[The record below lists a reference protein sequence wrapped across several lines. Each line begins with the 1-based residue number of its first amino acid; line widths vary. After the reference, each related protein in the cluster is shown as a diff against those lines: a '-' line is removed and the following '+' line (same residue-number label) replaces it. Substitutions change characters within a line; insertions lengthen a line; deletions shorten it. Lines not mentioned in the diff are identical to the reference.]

1 MTPEE
6 RHLRVEWLGS
16 LGVPERFHDA
26 IIDAPN
32 SKLSGGWGAVLG
44 LAMLAAAVGV
54 MVPAFMWLDGHVQS
68 RAVAVATQNGA
79 TLTHV
84 NVGIGPLLLF
94 FGLLTL
100 MGWVGGVLS
109 ARYRVNGFLS
119 SAAEMLNSSPS
130 PGLTRRAMHWIL
142 GGSVHRAGSRSTTVD
157 EFLRAMAGDQARRWG
172 MAAIVLLL
180 PAVPLMALETNS
192 FWVAGPSGIVVHSM
206 LPPFSSRRYDLSDA
220 RVLTTGCNRT
230 DKSNHLIYD
239 VRLSSGERF
248 DLAGTRSLKGSKIG
262 AIEEID
268 AKIDPKIEH
277 KRWSHLNRD
286 PVHPTCLYH
295 WAGQFDRDGQRRL
308 AKLLRLT
315 ADEATGIR

>member
-1 MTPEE
+1 MA
-6 RHLRVEWLGS
+6 
-16 LGVPERFHDA
+16 F
-26 IIDAPN
+26 
-32 SKLSGGWGAVLG
+32 
-44 LAMLAAAVGV
+44 AMVVAAVGV
-54 MVPAFMWLDGHVQS
+54 MVTAFMWLDGHVQS
-68 RAVAVATQNGA
+68 RAVAQATQSGA
-79 TLTHV
+79 SLTHV
-84 NVGIGPLLLF
+84 NVGIGPLLLL
-94 FGLLTL
+94 FGLLGL

-119 SAAEMLNSSPS
+119 SAALMLNSPPR
-130 PGLTRRAMHWIL
+130 PGLTRRLTHWIL
-142 GGSVHRAGSRSTTVD
+142 GGSVHRAGRRSTTVD
-157 EFLRAMAGDQARRWG
+157 EFLRAMARDQAGRWG

-180 PAVPLMALETNS
+180 PAVLLMALETNS
-192 FWVAGPSGIVVHSM
+192 FWVAGPSGIIEHRM
-206 LPPFSSRRYDLSDA
+206 LPPFSSRRYDLSHA

-248 DLAGTRSLKGSKIG
+248 DLGSTRPLKGSKIG

-277 KRWSHLNRD
+277 KRWSHLDRD
-286 PVHPTCLYH
+286 PVHAACLYH

-315 ADEATGIR
+315 AAEAGGIR